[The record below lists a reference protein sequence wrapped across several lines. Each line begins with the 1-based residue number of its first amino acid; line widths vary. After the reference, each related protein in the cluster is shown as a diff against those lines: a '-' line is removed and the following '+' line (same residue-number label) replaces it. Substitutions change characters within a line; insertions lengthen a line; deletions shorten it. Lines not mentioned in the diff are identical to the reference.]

1 MVTKRAQY
9 LCVEK
14 EFNKEERKKGGQVQR
29 CLPKKERT
37 RVLRRRS
44 GETSGGISRASD
56 GHVDDEGDNIRG
68 ALAVFACEV
77 RYPKQATVQQEQ
89 PKKAEIMSK
98 HGDGDGPN
106 LHSAQRCGNMTA
118 DADRRPHGVTVAQA
132 SGGHRLIQQ
141 YRFTYLCLV

>member
-14 EFNKEERKKGGQVQR
+14 EFNKEEQKKRLVQR

-44 GETSGGISRASD
+44 GETSGGISKASD

-77 RYPKQATVQQEQ
+77 RYPIQATVQQEQ

-98 HGDGDGPN
+98 HGDGASSPR
-106 LHSAQRCGNMTA
+106 S
-118 DADRRPHGVTVAQA
+118 RRPKPPLRSTLWEHD
-132 SGGHRLIQQ
+132 S
-141 YRFTYLCLV
+141 